1 MEIAMSDEFGLLNSV
16 ASPFLERITREERLS
31 GDQPRKQKLLKAK
44 TAKKDQDSAPSEGN
58 QKTDDSTSSQHI
70 DLRI

>member
-16 ASPFLERITREERLS
+16 ASPFLERIVREERLS
-31 GDQPRKQKLLKAK
+31 GDQPRKPKLLKTK
-44 TAKKDQDSAPSEGN
+44 TAQKDQDSAPSEGN
-58 QKTDDSTSSQHI
+58 QKTDDSLSSQHI

>member
-1 MEIAMSDEFGLLNSV
+1 MSDDFGLLNIV
-16 ASPFLERITREERLS
+16 GSPFLERITREERLG
-31 GDQPRKQKLLKAK
+31 GDHPHKPKLLKTR
-44 TAKKDQDSAPSEGN
+44 TAKKGPDSDPSEDA